1 MIIADDSIGLLVVLI
16 KKHRMKSF
24 HKGFAIEFAALTA
37 IVKDGPVYFLGSG
50 FGFLPAAHKEAFLL
64 RIYKKLDIVRIPQ

>member
-1 MIIADDSIGLLVVLI
+1 MIIANNSIGLLIILI
-16 KKHRMKSF
+16 KKRGMKSF
-24 HKGFAIEFAALTA
+24 NEGFAIEFTALTA

-50 FGFLPAAHKEAFLL
+50 FGFLPAAHKEALLL